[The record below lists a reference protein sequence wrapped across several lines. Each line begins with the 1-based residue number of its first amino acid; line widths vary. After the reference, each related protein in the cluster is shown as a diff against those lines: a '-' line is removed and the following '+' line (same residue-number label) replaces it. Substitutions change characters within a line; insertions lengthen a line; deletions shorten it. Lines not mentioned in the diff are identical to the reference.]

1 MTDERANRVL
11 SRVRQVTAQVDDDI
25 CLTRAQGESPIRLSP
40 GEALGGYRAG
50 RVWDAGVVAA
60 VFACGAGNRNRRT
73 RRAGVLFANTRWH
86 QRKAFS
92 HV

>member
-50 RVWDAGVVAA
+50 RVWGFWCKVEIK
-60 VFACGAGNRNRRT
+60 RRS
-73 RRAGVLFANTRWH
+73 
-86 QRKAFS
+86 K
-92 HV
+92 